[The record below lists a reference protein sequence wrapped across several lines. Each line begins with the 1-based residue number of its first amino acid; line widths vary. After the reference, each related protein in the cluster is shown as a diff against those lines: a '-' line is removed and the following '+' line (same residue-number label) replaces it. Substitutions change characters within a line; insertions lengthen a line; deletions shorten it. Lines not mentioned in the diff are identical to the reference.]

1 MKKPLDLIRVSV
13 ADTRERKR
21 RQRELWLAMSG
32 VVLIAVMTVVEL
44 KYIGINS
51 YLFLVLFNLNILL
64 MSVVLFVVIR
74 NMVKLMLERRRK
86 VLGSRLRTR
95 LVFSFMLLSL
105 IPTLLMFFVAV
116 KFVQTSVDYWF
127 KSQVESSME
136 RSLEVGR
143 EFYNLAQSRL
153 NNLGLSII
161 GDIRGRE
168 FAWGGKGMDSFLEER
183 KSQHHLGIV
192 GVVSPEG
199 KLQNWHASP
208 EWDEIWA
215 AVAVTVP
222 WETLAEAPRF
232 WSDIRSFASIDAS
245 IGLVP
250 VDEGKTGF
258 LVMGEELGPGLLAK
272 LNQIVAGAEEYKK
285 LRSLK
290 SPLKGILYLTLG
302 LMTLSIILGSMWF
315 GFRLAKELSA
325 PIQALAIGTQ
335 RVARGDLSVRLDDK
349 SSDEMGV
356 LVQSFNRMAEDLE
369 QSEASIRRVN
379 KHLNEKNVELEA
391 RGKYIEA
398 VLDNITAG
406 VISLDEKGRISKV
419 NKAAETMLGI
429 DAAELTGKQPVHL
442 VQGEYAELV
451 GEVASQLALSPNATW
466 QRQMEIPVGSRQMN
480 FLVNAVSLKTDDG
493 RDAGLVAVFEDITEL
508 EKMQR
513 LAAWREVARRIAHE
527 IKNPLTPIKLSAQ
540 RLERKYGPSID
551 DKVFGECTG
560 MIVRQVEQ
568 MQQMVKEFS
577 VFAKLPEVNPKLDD
591 LSAMIQEVVGDFRY
605 SHRAIDWRL
614 QVPESM
620 DKIRFDRDGMSRV
633 MINLLSN
640 AADVLE
646 AAHRRESRENP
657 ESGDDAAEKF
667 SAGRVEVQLSC
678 DNILKQVRIEVRDN
692 GPGAERRRTLAHL
705 RAVLFAQKG
714 RNRPGTDHCP
724 FHCHGPLR
732 LYPCT
737 PQRAQGDD
745 FCGGVAHGVGCEY
758 A

>member
-1 MKKPLDLIRVSV
+1 MRTPPEPIRVSV
-13 ADTRERKR
+13 ADTKERKR
-21 RQRELWLAMSG
+21 RQRELWLAVFG
-32 VVLIAVMTVVEL
+32 IVVIAVMTVVEL

-95 LVFSFMLLSL
+95 LVMSFMLLSL

-136 RSLEVGR
+136 QSLEVGR
-143 EFYNLAQSRL
+143 EFYSLAQRRV

-161 GDIRGRE
+161 ADVRGRK
-168 FAWGGKGMDSFLEER
+168 FAWGGKAMDSLLEER
-183 KSQHHLGIV
+183 KEQHQLRLI
-192 GVVSPEG
+192 GVISPEG
-199 KLQNWHASP
+199 KRQNWHADP
-208 EWDEIWA
+208 AWDGIWE
-215 AVAVTVP
+215 AVDVTVP
-222 WETLAEAPRF
+222 WETLAEDPRF
-232 WSDIRSFASIDAS
+232 WGDIRSFYNTDAS
-245 IGLVP
+245 VGVVP

-258 LVMGEELGPGLLAK
+258 LVLGEDLGPGLLDK
-272 LNQIVAGAEEYKK
+272 LNQIVVGVEEYKK
-285 LRSLK
+285 LRTLK

-369 QSEASIRRVN
+369 QSQASIRHVN
-379 KHLNEKNVELEA
+379 RHLNDKNAELEA

-406 VISLDEKGRISKV
+406 VISLDEKGRVSKV
-419 NKAAETMLGI
+419 NTAAETMLGI
-429 DAAELTGKQPVHL
+429 DADELTGKLPVDL
-442 VQGEYAELV
+442 VQGEYADLV
-451 GEVASQLALSPNATW
+451 GEVASQLAISPDTTW
-466 QRQMEIPVGSRQMN
+466 QRQMEIPVGSRQMT

-577 VFAKLPEVNPKLDD
+577 VFAKLPEVVPQPGDMAD
-591 LSAMIQEVVGDFRY
+591 LLREVVGDFRH
-605 SHRAIDWRL
+605 SHRFIEWDL
-614 QVPESM
+614 TVPEQSA
-620 DKIRFDRDGMSRV
+620 IVRFDRDGMSRV

-646 AAHRRESRENP
+646 TAYRAEHGYDRDE
-657 ESGDDAAEKF
+657 DARH
-667 SAGRVEVQLSC
+667 GRVEVELSY
-678 DNILKQVRIEVRDN
+678 DTILHHVRIEVRDD
-692 GPGAERRRTLAHL
+692 GPGLSDDERSRIFEPYFSRK
-705 RAVLFAQKG
+705 KG
-714 RNRPGTDHCP
+714 GTGLGLTITRSIVTDHYGFIRVRP
-724 FHCHGPLR
+724 NQPKGTIFVIELPAG
-732 LYPCT
+732 
-737 PQRAQGDD
+737 
-745 FCGGVAHGVGCEY
+745 
-758 A
+758 

>member
-1 MKKPLDLIRVSV
+1 MNNFRQPPIRVSV
-13 ADTRERKR
+13 ADTKERKR
-21 RQRELWLAMSG
+21 RQRELWLAVFG
-32 VVLIAVMTVVEL
+32 IVVIAVMTVVEL

-51 YLFLVLFNLNILL
+51 YLFLVLFNLNVIL

-74 NMVKLMLERRRK
+74 NMVKLILERRRK

-95 LVFSFMLLSL
+95 LVLSFMLLSL

-136 RSLEVGR
+136 QSLEVGR
-143 EFYNLAQSRL
+143 EFYKLAQSRMDS
-153 NNLGLSII
+153 LGLSII
-161 GDIRGRE
+161 GDIRGRK
-168 FAWGGKGMDSFLEER
+168 FAWGGKIMDSFLEER
-183 KSQHHLGIV
+183 KAQHQLQLI
-192 GVVSPEG
+192 GVITPDG
-199 KLQNWHASP
+199 KRQNWHADP
-208 EWDEIWA
+208 IWEGIWGE
-215 AVAVTVP
+215 VEPTVP
-222 WETLAEAPRF
+222 WQTLAEAPAY
-232 WSDIRSFASIDAS
+232 WSDMRSFAHTDAS
-245 IGLVP
+245 IGILP
-250 VDEGKTGF
+250 VDEGNTGF
-258 LVMGEELGPGLLAK
+258 LVLGEDLGPGLLAR
-272 LNQIVAGAEEYKK
+272 LNDIVAGVEEYKK
-285 LRSLK
+285 LRTLK

-349 SSDEMGV
+349 ASDEMGV
-356 LVQSFNRMAEDLE
+356 LVQSFNRMAEDLQ

-379 KHLNEKNVELEA
+379 QHLNEKNVELEA

-406 VISLDEKGRISKV
+406 VISLDENGRISKV
-419 NKAAETMLGI
+419 NTAAETMLGL
-429 DAAELTGKQPVHL
+429 DARELTGMQPVDL

-451 GEVASQLALSPNATW
+451 GEVAAHLATSPDTTW
-466 QRQMEIPVGSRQMN
+466 QRQMEIPVGSRQMT
-480 FLVNAVSLKTDDG
+480 FLVNAVALKTDDG

-540 RLERKYGPSID
+540 RLERKYGSSID

-577 VFAKLPEVNPKLDD
+577 VFAKLPEVAPRPDD
-591 LSAMIQEVVGDFRY
+591 MAGLLKEVVGDFRH
-605 SHRAIDWRL
+605 SHRGIEWYL
-614 QVPESM
+614 QVPENM
-620 DKIRFDRDGMSRV
+620 EPVRFDRDGMSRV

-646 AAHRRESRENP
+646 AAKHNGELGGGAGDEN
-657 ESGDDAAEKF
+657 GGMH
-667 SAGRVEVQLSC
+667 SAGQVEVLLSF
-678 DNILKQVRIEVRDN
+678 DAILRQVRIEVRDN
-692 GPGAERRRTLAHL
+692 GPGLSDEERSRIFEPYFSRK
-705 RAVLFAQKG
+705 KG
-714 RNRPGTDHCP
+714 GTGLGLTIARSIVTDHYGFIRVRP
-724 FHCHGPLR
+724 NQPTGTIFVIELPAG
-732 LYPCT
+732 
-737 PQRAQGDD
+737 
-745 FCGGVAHGVGCEY
+745 
-758 A
+758 